1 LRGIAAAVP
10 VKRQPTFAGSAR
22 QVRGALLRRLV
33 GAPGHSVQAAG
44 LDETIVSAM
53 TAEGL
58 LHRSGERV
66 VLGGR
71 LQSAHEP
78 EGESR

>member
-1 LRGIAAAVP
+1 M
-10 VKRQPTFAGSAR
+10 KRQATFAGSAR
-22 QVRGALLRRLV
+22 QARGALLRRLV
-33 GAPGHSVQAAG
+33 DAPGHSVKAAG
-44 LDETIVSAM
+44 LDETIVNAM

-71 LQSAHEP
+71 LQSDHEP